1 MAATVTAVD
10 ATILGG
16 VIGPVGLTVFAVLLP
31 AALAGVLPRLLR
43 VGLLL
48 ALPLAISVLV
58 VNLFFYPSGS
68 TVLFRIGPI
77 TATAEGLAFAIET
90 LVRLMAITGAL
101 ALFYLTTPIG
111 SLVVDLER
119 RGVSPRIAFV
129 VSSTVRTVPAIVERA
144 GQIAEAQRA
153 RGLDTEGSPWRR
165 VRGLLPLAGSGR
177 PGLDW
182 RGRGAGDGPRGPR
195 LLAARPPLAAVGAGR
210 PWLGADRAVGDGPHH
225 SDPGGGRLRRLA
237 GLSGMLELEAVTYRY
252 AGARSPSLVEVSLS
266 LGPGEVVGLLG
277 PNEAGKSTTCLVAAG
292 LAPRAVGGD
301 ADRAAR
307 RWTAGPWPRCR
318 PASWPSWWASVS
330 RQPT

>member
-1 MAATVTAVD
+1 VAATVTAVD

-16 VIGPVGLTVFAVLLP
+16 VIGPVGLTVLAVLLP
-31 AALAGVLPRLLR
+31 AAVARVLPRLLR

-48 ALPLAISVLV
+48 ALPLAVSVLV

-90 LVRLMAITGAL
+90 LVRRMAITGAL

-165 VRGLLPLAGSGR
+165 VRGLLPLAAPVVLGSIGEVEERTMALEARGFSR
-177 PGLDW
+177 PG
-182 RGRGAGDGPRGPR
+182 RRS
-195 LLAARPPLAAVGAGR
+195 LL
-210 PWLGADRAVGDGPHH
+210 W
-225 SDPGGGRLRRLA
+225 
-237 GLSGMLELEAVTYRY
+237 
-252 AGARSPSLVEVSLS
+252 
-266 LGPGEVVGLLG
+266 
-277 PNEAGKSTTCLVAAG
+277 
-292 LAPRAVGGD
+292 APR
-301 ADRAAR
+301 DRGWERVAR
-307 RWTAGPWPRCR
+307 WLMVLTIPALIVAGFAGWLD
-318 PASWPSWWASVS
+318 
-330 RQPT
+330 

>member
-1 MAATVTAVD
+1 VAATVTAVD

-16 VIGPVGLTVFAVLLP
+16 VIGPVGLTVLAVLLP
-31 AALAGVLPRLLR
+31 AAVARVLPRLLR

-48 ALPLAISVLV
+48 ALPLAVSVLV

-165 VRGLLPLAGSGR
+165 VRGLLPLAAPVVLGSIGEVEERTMALEARGFSR
-177 PGLDW
+177 PG
-182 RGRGAGDGPRGPR
+182 RRS
-195 LLAARPPLAAVGAGR
+195 LL
-210 PWLGADRAVGDGPHH
+210 W
-225 SDPGGGRLRRLA
+225 
-237 GLSGMLELEAVTYRY
+237 
-252 AGARSPSLVEVSLS
+252 
-266 LGPGEVVGLLG
+266 
-277 PNEAGKSTTCLVAAG
+277 
-292 LAPRAVGGD
+292 APR
-301 ADRAAR
+301 DRGWERVAR
-307 RWTAGPWPRCR
+307 WLMVLTIPALIVAGFAGWLD
-318 PASWPSWWASVS
+318 
-330 RQPT
+330 